1 MTLTVNETPTPDS
14 TTFAAEWAQ
23 WHEQKEAALAAPHGF
38 LSVTVLSWLSD
49 EPQRIAGVP
58 GSWVAG
64 PRGVV
69 VTLDEGEQLAVG
81 GEPVRGEHLF
91 GELGLRE
98 SVSTVAGETVVE
110 LAERGGRYVVRLR
123 DPQSPLRLA
132 YPGNP
137 AFPAD
142 ARWAVRG
149 RFLPFDAP
157 RPTAVPGAF
166 EGVQHVYDAPGV
178 VEFELA
184 GRTLR
189 LTAFPGHGE
198 GSLTVLFSDETS
210 GHETYPFRALHLDR
224 PDADGSVLVDL
235 NRAANLPCAYTDLA
249 TCPTPPAENR
259 LPLAVEAGE
268 KTPLGRG
275 RGRITET
282 GAVLDV

>member
-1 MTLTVNETPTPDS
+1 MTLTEADPD
-14 TTFAAEWAQ
+14 TFATEWAQ
-23 WHEQKEAALAAPHGF
+23 WHEQKEAVIAAPHGF
-38 LSVTVLSWLSD
+38 LAVTVLSWLSD
-49 EPQRIAGVP
+49 EPQRIPGVP

-81 GEPVRGEHLF
+81 GTPVVGEHVF

-98 SVSTVAGETVVE
+98 SVTAAAGDTVVE

-123 DPQSPLRLA
+123 DPESPLRQQ

-142 ARWAVRG
+142 PRWAVPG
-149 RFLPFDAP
+149 RFVPFDAP
-157 RPTAVPGAF
+157 RPTEVPGAF
-166 EGVQHVYDAPGV
+166 EGVTHVYDAPGV
-178 VEFELA
+178 VEFALD
-184 GRTLR
+184 GQQLSF
-189 LTAFPGHGE
+189 TAFAGYEPGT
-198 GSLTVLFSDETS
+198 LNVLFSDATS
-210 GHETYPFRALHLDR
+210 GDSTYAFRSLLIAA
-224 PDADGSVLVDL
+224 PDAAGNVVVDF

-259 LPLAVEAGE
+259 LPVAVEAGE
-268 KTPLGRG
+268 RTPLTRGLGRV
-275 RGRITET
+275 TDT